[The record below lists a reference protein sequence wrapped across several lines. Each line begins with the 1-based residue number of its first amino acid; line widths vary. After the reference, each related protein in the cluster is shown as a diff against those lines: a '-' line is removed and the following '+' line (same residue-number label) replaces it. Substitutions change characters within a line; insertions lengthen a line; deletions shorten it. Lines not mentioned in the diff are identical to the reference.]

1 MKKTYKTEE
10 EWQKELS
17 DESFEVAR
25 LGGTERPFTG
35 KYWDFKKRGSYKCIC
50 CGTVL
55 FESDT
60 KFDAGCGWPSLN
72 ALGFNVFI
80 NDPLINDPNFVD
92 IKTIL
97 KCDLISLHVPFTET
111 GKYKTHNL
119 IDKNELAL
127 LSNKILINTSRGGIV
142 NGGCS
147 CSH

>member
-10 EWQKELS
+10 EWRKELS

-60 KFDAGCGWPSLN
+60 KFDAGCGWPSFFE
-72 ALGFNVFI
+72 A
-80 NDPLINDPNFVD
+80 VD
-92 IKTIL
+92 EKVKTVACKRESKKGCHGKSF
-97 KCDLISLHVPFTET
+97 KCI
-111 GKYKTHNL
+111 THNL
-119 IDKNELAL
+119 WDDLENHINDFFKKNTL
-127 LSNKILINTSRGGIV
+127 RDIV
-142 NGGCS
+142 YKLEKNQQS
-147 CSH
+147 EITK